1 MTTGNDG
8 SLVAVADEIET
19 SGIKL
24 PGATPEGIEAQL
36 LNVDASRGVVATI
49 IHIKPGAEIP
59 AHFHRNGAEAHY
71 VLEGDLVDAG
81 RSLGPG
87 TYLTHAAG
95 VVHGPHAS
103 VHGCKVLTIQ
113 ATEVGSQGYD
123 FNLAEPDATADGPAD
138 SSAKTPTDPMP
149 ERGTTPPDMA
159 LEEVPD
165 RGPSGDGEAR
175 TDRRQPD
182 QPDHRLGTATRRCRE
197 WHTMTR

>member
-1 MTTGNDG
+1 MTQAADG
-8 SLVAVADEIET
+8 SLIAVADEIET

-24 PGATPEGIEAQL
+24 PGATPDGIEAQL
-36 LNVDASRGVVATI
+36 LNMDAARGVVATI
-49 IHIKPGAEIP
+49 IHIKPGADIP

-95 VVHGPHAS
+95 IVHGPHGS

-123 FNLAEPDATADGPAD
+123 FNLADTGESPKPPAD
-138 SSAKTPTDPMP
+138 ASTDPMP
-149 ERGTTPPDMA
+149 ARGTTPPDMA
-159 LEEVPD
+159 LEEVPTDD
-165 RGPSGDGEAR
+165 RPE
-175 TDRRQPD
+175 TE
-182 QPDHRLGTATRRCRE
+182 RLGPTDDNPTNP
-197 WHTMTR
+197 TTG

>member
-1 MTTGNDG
+1 MTTERDG

-24 PGATPEGIEAQL
+24 PGATPDGIEAQL
-36 LNVDASRGVVATI
+36 LNVDAMRGVVATI
-49 IHIKPGAEIP
+49 IHFKPGAEIP

-81 RSLGPG
+81 RSFGPG

-103 VHGCKVLTIQ
+103 LHGCKVLTIQ

-123 FNLAEPDATADGPAD
+123 FNLAEPGEAADGPDRPSPKA
-138 SSAKTPTDPMP
+138 PTDPMP
-149 ERGTTPPDMA
+149 KRDTTPPDMA
-159 LEEVPD
+159 LEEVQTED
-165 RGPSGDGEAR
+165 RPE
-175 TDRRQPD
+175 TE
-182 QPDHRLGTATRRCRE
+182 RLGPTDDNPTNP
-197 WHTMTR
+197 TTG

>member
-1 MTTGNDG
+1 M
-8 SLVAVADEIET
+8 AVADDIEV

-24 PGATPEGIEAQL
+24 PGATPDGIEAQL
-36 LNVDASRGVVATI
+36 LNMDATRGVVATI

-81 RSLGPG
+81 RNLGPG

-123 FNLAEPDATADGPAD
+123 FNLAEPGDAADGSAEAPAE
-138 SSAKTPTDPMP
+138 TLTDPMP

-159 LEEVPD
+159 LEEVPTDD
-165 RGPSGDGEAR
+165 RPETEKLGPTEDNPTNPTTG
-175 TDRRQPD
+175 
-182 QPDHRLGTATRRCRE
+182 
-197 WHTMTR
+197 

>member
-1 MTTGNDG
+1 M
-8 SLVAVADEIET
+8 AVAGDIEV

-24 PGATPEGIEAQL
+24 PGATPDGIEAQL
-36 LNVDASRGVVATI
+36 LNMDAARGVVATI

-59 AHFHRNGAEAHY
+59 AHFHRNGAGAHY

-81 RSLGPG
+81 CSLGPG

-103 VHGCKVLTIQ
+103 IHGCKVLTIQ

-123 FNLAEPDATADGPAD
+123 FNLAEPGAAADGSAEPPAEA
-138 SSAKTPTDPMP
+138 STDPMP

-159 LEEVPD
+159 LEAVPTDD
-165 RGPSGDGEAR
+165 RPETEKLGP
-175 TDRRQPD
+175 TDDNPTN
-182 QPDHRLGTATRRCRE
+182 PTTG
-197 WHTMTR
+197 